1 MQNKVA
7 IVILSVALFLVSAYQ
22 LSFTFATYKI
32 GKDARNYAKGDLV
45 KQRNYID
52 SISALP
58 KDKWSFLGYTFKE
71 CQKKQM
77 NLGLDLKG
85 GMNVILEVSIQDV
98 LKSLSNYS
106 SDKTFLDALARAKKM
121 QTQSQADFLTLFGR
135 AFQEIDPNARLA
147 AIFGTPALRDKINF
161 NSTNDQVMKVL
172 NDEVTIAID
181 NAFNILRTRIDRF
194 GVIQPNIT
202 KLATKGRILIELP
215 GQEDPRRVRELLQGT
230 ANLEFWETYQNSEI
244 LPYLSE
250 ANKMLK
256 EIEANTA
263 KKDTTIASKP
273 TASAATSADTTRS
286 EKALLDLINKDTTKT
301 TAAESKSRMEF
312 NRQNPLFGVLNPR
325 VNAQGQPLPSCMI
338 GLAAVTDTAKVNT
351 YLKMPQIKGLFPR
364 DLKLAWSQNPYK
376 YDPTK
381 TFYELHAIK
390 ITTRDARAPLGGDVI
405 TSARPSSGVTGS
417 EVKVEFNMSADG
429 AKTWARMTRDNIGR
443 CIAVVLD
450 GYVRSYPNVV
460 NEISGGNT
468 EITGDFTIEEATDL
482 ANILKSGKMPAPA
495 VIVSD
500 NVIGPTLGKEAI
512 SSGFLSF
519 VIAFLLVL
527 SFMIFYY
534 SKSAGTIA
542 DIALFANLFLLF
554 GVLASLNAVLTL
566 PGIAGIVLTMGMDV
580 DANILIF
587 ERTREELRNGKGIKL
602 ALSDGYKRAYPAIID
617 SKVTTIL
624 TGIVLYVFGQ
634 GPIKSFAT
642 TLVIGTL
649 TSLFASIFITRLI
662 YEALLKRNIQ
672 LHFSINLTAN
682 LFKHT
687 HIDFIGMR
695 KFFYAASGVILLT
708 GIISLATRG
717 LDPGIDFAGGRSF
730 VIRFDKPVVTEQ
742 IASKLTTAFGD
753 LPQVV
758 TFGNVNQVKIT
769 TKYRINE
776 TGVENEV
783 DAKLYEGLKSF
794 LPDNV
799 TKDEFLNTYRK
810 SSETV
815 GPVVAADIKI
825 NAFYAVGIALILI
838 FLYIF
843 IRYKYWQFGFGA
855 VAALFHDVLL
865 VLGVYS
871 LLWGHMPFSME
882 IDQSFIAAILTV
894 LGYSVSDTV
903 IVFDRIREFMPLYR
917 KRPFKEV
924 LNIALNAT
932 LSRTIN
938 TTFAVLL
945 TIVAMFIFGGAVIR
959 GFMFALL
966 IGIGT
971 GVYSSVFVATMLM
984 YDTSIK
990 ARKETESK
998 IPVKPTAVVAK

>member
-1 MQNKVA
+1 MQNKAA
-7 IVILSVALFLVSAYQ
+7 ILILAIALFLVSAYQ
-22 LSFTFATYKI
+22 LSFTGAAYKVN
-32 GKDARNYAKGDLV
+32 KNARNYAKGDLV
-45 KQRNYID
+45 RQQAYLD

-71 CQKKQM
+71 CERKQL

-85 GMNVILEVSIQDV
+85 GMNVILEVSIEDV

-106 SDKTFLDALARAKKM
+106 TDKTFTEALTRAKKY

-135 AFQEIDPNARLA
+135 SFQEIDPNARLA
-147 AIFGTPALRDKINF
+147 AIFGTVALRDKINF
-161 NSTNDQVMKVL
+161 NSTNDQVLKVL
-172 NDEVTIAID
+172 DGEVTVAID

-194 GVIQPNIT
+194 GVVQPNIS

-215 GQEDPRRVRELLQGT
+215 GQTDPKRVRELLQGT
-230 ANLEFWETYQNSEI
+230 ANLEFWETYENRELLGYFTQ
-244 LPYLSE
+244 
-250 ANKMLK
+250 ANRLLK
-256 EIEANTA
+256 EMQLTA
-263 KKDTTIASKP
+263 SKKDTLKSEVKTG
-273 TASAATSADTTRS
+273 TAVTDTT
-286 EKALLDLINKDTTKT
+286 KKDQNLLDLISKDTTKT
-301 TAAESKSRMEF
+301 AEATSRSEF
-312 NRQNPLFGVLNPR
+312 NLQNPLFGVLNPR
-325 VNAQGQPLPSCMI
+325 VDQQGQPLRSSMV
-338 GLAAVTDTAKVNT
+338 GLALVTDTARVNA
-351 YLKMPQIKGLFPR
+351 YFKMSQIKALFPR
-364 DLKLAWSQNPYK
+364 DVKFLWSQNPYK

-381 TFYELHAIK
+381 SMYELHAIK
-390 ITTRDARAPLGGDVI
+390 VTTRDGRAPMGGDVI
-405 TSARPSSGVTGS
+405 TSARTSSGVTGS
-417 EVKVEFNMSADG
+417 EVKVEFQMSAEG
-429 AKTWARMTRDNIGR
+429 AKTWARMTRENINR

-450 GYVRSYPNVV
+450 GYVRSYPNVM
-460 NEISGGNT
+460 NEITGGNT
-468 EITGDFTIEEATDL
+468 EITGDFTIDEATDL

-495 VIVSD
+495 KIVSD
-500 NVIGPTLGKEAI
+500 NVVGPSLGKEAI
-512 SSGFLSF
+512 NSGFVSF
-519 VIAFLLVL
+519 IIAFLLVL

-554 GVLASLNAVLTL
+554 GVLASLNAVLSL

-602 ALSDGYKRAYPAIID
+602 ALSDGYRRAYPAIID
-617 SKVTTIL
+617 SKATTLI
-624 TGIVLYVFGQ
+624 TGIVLYVFGS

-642 TLVIGTL
+642 TLVIGTM

-662 YEALLKRNIQ
+662 YEALLKRNVN

-682 LFKHT
+682 IFKHT
-687 HIDFIGMR
+687 HIDFIGIR
-695 KFFYAASGVILLT
+695 KYFYIASSVIILT
-708 GIISLATRG
+708 GIISLFTRG
-717 LDPGIDFAGGRSF
+717 LDPGIDFAGGRTF
-730 VIRFDKPVVTEQ
+730 VIRFDQPVITEN
-742 IASKLTTAFGD
+742 IANKLTPAFGD

-758 TFGNVNQVKIT
+758 TFGNQNQVKIT
-769 TKYRINE
+769 TKYRISE
-776 TGVENEV
+776 TGVEDEV
-783 DAKLYEGLKSF
+783 DTKLYEGVKEF
-794 LPDNV
+794 LPANV
-799 TKDEFLNTYRK
+799 TKDVFLSKYMK

-825 NAFYAVGIALILI
+825 NAFYAVGIALVLI

-843 IRYKYWQFGFGA
+843 MRYRYWQFGFGA
-855 VAALFHDVLL
+855 VASLFHDVLL

-894 LGYSVSDTV
+894 IGYSVSDTV
-903 IVFDRIREFMPLYR
+903 IVFDRVREFVPLYR

-924 LNIALNAT
+924 LNMALNAT

-938 TTFAVLL
+938 TTFAVIL

-971 GVYSSVFVATMLM
+971 GVYSSVFVATALM
-984 YDTSIK
+984 YDTS
-990 ARKETESK
+990 RGQHKELET
-998 IPVKPTAVVAK
+998 PRAQVKTAPEVAK